1 MLGLCSATV
10 SKHAS
15 HDEGRAW
22 ERWGLIRGRWDGSFP
37 PPTSERCTM
46 VADRRT
52 DGRAVR
58 NAGLLLAFL
67 LTAGSPHCL
76 SAQDYRAQALRIL
89 RTVPLV
95 DGHNDIP
102 DAIRER
108 GGLDS
113 VDFGVLQPKLMT
125 DIPKLRAGAVGAQ
138 FWAAYVPVATLHG
151 GEHPAVYAL
160 EQIDLVHRLC
170 RKYRQTLAPAETV
183 ADVER
188 NFTAVRGSLSGSKVS
203 CLIGIEG
210 GHAIENSLGAL
221 RMFYRLGVR
230 YMTLTHWETIDWAD
244 AATDSAK
251 HGGLTPF
258 GEEVVR
264 EMNRVGMLVDLAHG
278 SDATMVEAI
287 RVSPAPVLFSHSS
300 ARALCDHVRNVPD
313 SILRMVKAN
322 GGVVMVNFYPT
333 FVSEAVRAYGDS
345 VTARSRALRAAGVDS
360 AAIADSVKGWDARA
374 PKATLSQVAD
384 HIAHVRDV
392 AGGDHVG
399 VGSDFDGITTVPV
412 GLEDV
417 SKFPDLLAELLRRGW
432 SEQDVR
438 KVAGLNVLRV
448 LRAAERVSTEMRQ
461 GHH

>member
-1 MLGLCSATV
+1 MRV
-10 SKHAS
+10 IWK
-15 HDEGRAW
+15 
-22 ERWGLIRGRWDGSFP
+22 
-37 PPTSERCTM
+37 
-46 VADRRT
+46 VAV
-52 DGRAVR
+52 G
-58 NAGLLLAFL
+58 LAFL
-67 LTAGSPHCL
+67 LTAGSPHRL
-76 SAQDYRAQALRIL
+76 SAQDYRAQAQRIL

-138 FWAAYVPVATLHG
+138 FWAAYVPVTTLHG

-170 RKYRQTLAPAETV
+170 RKYGQTLAPAETV

-188 NFTAVRGSLSGSKVS
+188 NFTAVRGRLSGLNFERPRSPRDSKIS

-264 EMNRVGMLVDLAHG
+264 EMNRLGMLVDLSHV
-278 SDATMVEAI
+278 SDATMVAAI
-287 RVSPAPVLFSHSS
+287 RVSRAPVFYSHSS
-300 ARALCDHVRNVPD
+300 ARALCNHVRNVPD
-313 SILRMVKAN
+313 SILKMVRAN
-322 GGVVMVNFYPT
+322 GGVVMVNFNPG
-333 FVSEAVRAYGDS
+333 FVSEAVRVYEDS
-345 VTARSRALRAAGVDS
+345 IARRARVLRAAGVDTTTV
-360 AAIADSVKGWDARA
+360 ADSLKGWAARG

-384 HIAHVRDV
+384 HIEHIRDV
-392 AGGDHVG
+392 AGVDAVG
-399 VGSDFDGITTVPV
+399 LGSDFDGITEVPV

-432 SEQDVR
+432 SEQDIR
-438 KVAGLNVLRV
+438 KVAGLNALRV
-448 LRAAERVSTEMRQ
+448 LRAAEGVAASKR
-461 GHH
+461 

>member
-1 MLGLCSATV
+1 MLQRLVLAVLVTMAV
-10 SKHAS
+10 
-15 HDEGRAW
+15 
-22 ERWGLIRGRWDGSFP
+22 P
-37 PPTSERCTM
+37 PS
-46 VADRRT
+46 D
-52 DGRAVR
+52 
-58 NAGLLLAFL
+58 LA
-67 LTAGSPHCL
+67 
-76 SAQDYRAQALRIL
+76 AQDYRAQAMRLL
-89 RTVPLV
+89 KTVPLI

-113 VDFGVLQPKLMT
+113 VDFAASQPRLMT
-125 DIPKLRAGAVGAQ
+125 DIPRLLAGGVGGQ
-138 FWAAYVPVATLHG
+138 FWAAYVPVTTIHG

-170 RKYRQTLAPAETV
+170 RKYPQTFAEATT
-183 ADVER
+183 AAAVER
-188 NFTAVRGSLSGSKVS
+188 NFKAGKIS

-221 RMFYRLGVR
+221 RMFSRLGVR

-251 HGGLTPF
+251 HNGLTPF
-258 GEEVVR
+258 GEDVVR
-264 EMNRVGMLVDLAHG
+264 EMNRVGMLVDLAHV
-278 SDATMVEAI
+278 SDATMVDAI
-287 RVSPAPVLFSHSS
+287 RVSRAPVLFSHSS

-392 AGGDHVG
+392 AGVDHVG
-399 VGSDFDGITTVPV
+399 VGSDFDGITTTPD

-417 SKFPDLLAELLRRGW
+417 SKFPDLIAELLRRGW
-432 SEQDVR
+432 TAQDIR
-438 KVAGLNVLRV
+438 KLAGLNLLRV
-448 LRAAERVSTEMRQ
+448 MSEAERVAGQ
-461 GHH
+461 GLAGSR

>member
-1 MLGLCSATV
+1 MRV
-10 SKHAS
+10 IWK
-15 HDEGRAW
+15 
-22 ERWGLIRGRWDGSFP
+22 
-37 PPTSERCTM
+37 
-46 VADRRT
+46 VAV
-52 DGRAVR
+52 G
-58 NAGLLLAFL
+58 LAFF
-67 LTAGSPHCL
+67 LTAGPPGRL

-89 RTVPLV
+89 KTVPLV

-113 VDFGVLQPKLMT
+113 VDFAVLQPKLMT

-138 FWAAYVPVATLHG
+138 YWAAYVPVTTIHG

-170 RKYRQTLAPAETV
+170 HKYRQTFAPALTA

-188 NFTAVRGSLSGSKVS
+188 NFKAGKIS

-264 EMNRVGMLVDLAHG
+264 EMNRLGMLVDLSHV
-278 SDATMVEAI
+278 SDATMVDAI
-287 RVSPAPVLFSHSS
+287 RVSRAPVFFSHSS
-300 ARALCDHVRNVPD
+300 ARALANHVRNVPD
-313 SILRMVKAN
+313 SILKMVRRN
-322 GGVVMVNFYPT
+322 GGVVMVNFNPG
-333 FVSEAVRAYGDS
+333 FVSEAVRVYEDS
-345 VTARSRALRAAGVDS
+345 MAGRARALRAAG
-360 AAIADSVKGWDARA
+360 ADSGVVADSLKAWGARA
-374 PKATLSQVAD
+374 PKATLAQVAD
-384 HIAHVRDV
+384 HIEQVRAV
-392 AGGDHVG
+392 VG
-399 VGSDFDGITTVPV
+399 VDGVGLGSDFDGITEVPV

-432 SEQDVR
+432 SEEDVR
-438 KVAGLNVLRV
+438 KVAGLNALRV
-448 LRAAERVSTEMRQ
+448 LRAAEMAAVRM
-461 GHH
+461 

>member
-1 MLGLCSATV
+1 MRVIWKAAVGLVFVLA
-10 SKHAS
+10 A
-15 HDEGRAW
+15 G
-22 ERWGLIRGRWDGSFP
+22 P
-37 PPTSERCTM
+37 P
-46 VADRRT
+46 V
-52 DGRAVR
+52 
-58 NAGLLLAFL
+58 
-67 LTAGSPHCL
+67 HL

-89 RTVPLV
+89 RTVPLI

-138 FWAAYVPVATLHG
+138 FWAAYVPVSTLHG

-170 RKYRQTLAPAETV
+170 RKYRQTLDLAETA
-183 ADVER
+183 ADIER
-188 NFTAVRGSLSGSKVS
+188 NFKATSSRASSLNYERPHSSATRDAKIS

-221 RMFYRLGVR
+221 RMFYQLGVR

-264 EMNRVGMLVDLAHG
+264 EMNRLGMLVDLSHV
-278 SDATMVEAI
+278 SDATMVDAI
-287 RVSPAPVLFSHSS
+287 RVSRAPVFFSHSS
-300 ARALCDHVRNVPD
+300 ARALCNHVRNVPD
-313 SILRMVKAN
+313 SILKMVRTN
-322 GGVVMVNFYPT
+322 GGVVMVNFNPG
-333 FVSEAVRAYGDS
+333 FVSEAVRVYEDS
-345 VTARSRALRAAGVDS
+345 MAARARALRAAG
-360 AAIADSVKGWDARA
+360 ADSGVVADSLKAWGARA
-374 PKATLSQVAD
+374 PKATLAQVAD
-384 HIAHVRDV
+384 HIEHVRDV
-392 AGGDHVG
+392 AGVDAVG
-399 VGSDFDGITTVPV
+399 LGSDFDGITEVPV

-417 SKFPDLLAELLRRGW
+417 SKFPDLIAELLRRGW
-432 SEQDVR
+432 SEQDVK
-438 KVAGLNVLRV
+438 KVAGLNALRV
-448 LRAAERVSTEMRQ
+448 LRAAERVAEGVRAK
-461 GHH
+461 

>member
-1 MLGLCSATV
+1 MVTYRRALILFVFLSA
-10 SKHAS
+10 
-15 HDEGRAW
+15 G
-22 ERWGLIRGRWDGSFP
+22 P
-37 PPTSERCTM
+37 P
-46 VADRRT
+46 
-52 DGRAVR
+52 VR
-58 NAGLLLAFL
+58 
-67 LTAGSPHCL
+67 L

-89 RTVPLV
+89 RTVPLI

-138 FWAAYVPVATLHG
+138 FWAAYVPVTTLHG

-170 RKYRQTLAPAETV
+170 RKYGLTLAPAETV

-188 NFTAVRGSLSGSKVS
+188 NFKAERGSLSGLNFERPRATHDSKIS

-264 EMNRVGMLVDLAHG
+264 EMNRLGMLVDLSHV
-278 SDATMVEAI
+278 SDATMVGAI
-287 RVSPAPVLFSHSS
+287 RVSRAPVFYSHSS
-300 ARALCDHVRNVPD
+300 ARALCNHVRNVPD
-313 SILRMVKAN
+313 SILKMVRAN
-322 GGVVMVNFYPT
+322 GGVVMVNFNPG
-333 FVSEAVRAYGDS
+333 FVSEAVRVHEDS
-345 VTARSRALRAAGVDS
+345 MARRARALRAAGVDTT
-360 AAIADSVKGWDARA
+360 AVADSLKGWAARG
-374 PKATLSQVAD
+374 PKATLAQVAD
-384 HIAHVRDV
+384 HIEHIRDV
-392 AGGDHVG
+392 AGVDAVG
-399 VGSDFDGITTVPV
+399 LGSDFDGITEVPV

-438 KVAGLNVLRV
+438 KVAGLNALRV
-448 LRAAERVSTEMRQ
+448 MRAAERVAGETGKGKS
-461 GHH
+461 

>member
-1 MLGLCSATV
+1 MLQRLVLAVLVTMAV
-10 SKHAS
+10 
-15 HDEGRAW
+15 
-22 ERWGLIRGRWDGSFP
+22 P
-37 PPTSERCTM
+37 PS
-46 VADRRT
+46 D
-52 DGRAVR
+52 
-58 NAGLLLAFL
+58 LA
-67 LTAGSPHCL
+67 
-76 SAQDYRAQALRIL
+76 AQDYRAQAMRLL
-89 RTVPLV
+89 KTVPLI

-113 VDFGVLQPKLMT
+113 VDFAASQPRLMT
-125 DIPKLRAGAVGAQ
+125 DIPRLLAGGVGGQ
-138 FWAAYVPVATLHG
+138 FWAAYVPVTTIHG

-170 RKYRQTLAPAETV
+170 RKYPQTFAEATT
-183 ADVER
+183 AAAVER
-188 NFTAVRGSLSGSKVS
+188 NFKAGKIS

-221 RMFYRLGVR
+221 RMFSRLGVR

-251 HGGLTPF
+251 HNGLTPF
-258 GEEVVR
+258 GEDVVR
-264 EMNRVGMLVDLAHG
+264 EMNRVGMLVDLAHV
-278 SDATMVEAI
+278 SDATMVDAI
-287 RVSPAPVLFSHSS
+287 RVSRAPVLFSHSS
-300 ARALCDHVRNVPD
+300 ARALCDHLRNVPD

-392 AGGDHVG
+392 AGVDHVG

-448 LRAAERVSTEMRQ
+448 LRDAERVSREMSAAKD
-461 GHH
+461 